1 MQGAFPDE
9 LAMMLGSPEARRQ
22 WVAAMYTN
30 RLWAS
35 GYAFDQAAV
44 DFMTEPFAEEA
55 RLRAGWA
62 TYQLAYGRAMTEFP
76 RMDAVDVRTLVLY
89 GPDDHAVG
97 EDFVPRC
104 ERAFRNRI
112 GPLVVPG
119 AGHFLQWERADI
131 FNQLLPVVFE
141 GATARNRR

>member
-9 LAMMLGSPEARRQ
+9 LAAMLATPEARRQ

-30 RLWAS
+30 RLWGS
-35 GYAFDQAAV
+35 PYTFSQDDV
-44 DFMTEPFAEEA
+44 DFMTEPFADEA

-62 TYQLAYGRAMTEFP
+62 SYQLAYGRPMSEIP
-76 RMDAVDVRTLVLY
+76 LMDAVDVRTLVLY
-89 GPDDHAVG
+89 GPDDHALG
-97 EDFVPRC
+97 EDFVPKC

-112 GPLVVPG
+112 GPLVIPG

-131 FNQLLPVVFE
+131 FNQLLPAVFQR
-141 GATARNRR
+141 G

>member
-1 MQGAFPDE
+1 
-9 LAMMLGSPEARRQ
+9 
-22 WVAAMYTN
+22 
-30 RLWAS
+30 
-35 GYAFDQAAV
+35 
-44 DFMTEPFAEEA
+44 
-55 RLRAGWA
+55 
-62 TYQLAYGRAMTEFP
+62 MTEFP

-141 GATARNRR
+141 GATARKRR